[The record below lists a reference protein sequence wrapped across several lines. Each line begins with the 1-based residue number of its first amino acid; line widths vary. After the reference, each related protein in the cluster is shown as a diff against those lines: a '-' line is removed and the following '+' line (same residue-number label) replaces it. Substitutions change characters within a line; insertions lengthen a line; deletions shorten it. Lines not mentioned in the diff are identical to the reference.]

1 MGLKSMSHKT
11 KIPTPCQEVI
21 VVSPKIVGISQFQ
34 RQAMN
39 QPLIIIKT
47 IKIGISPMITRVFSP
62 FEKIIKHKITS
73 NIK

>member
-11 KIPTPCQEVI
+11 KIPTTYQEVI

-62 FEKIIKHKITS
+62 FEKIIEHKITY

>member
-11 KIPTPCQEVI
+11 KIPTTYQEVI
-21 VVSPKIVGISQFQ
+21 VVSTKIVGISQFQ

-47 IKIGISPMITRVFSP
+47 IKIGISPMIIRVFSP
-62 FEKIIKHKITS
+62 FEKLLSIK
-73 NIK
+73 

>member
-11 KIPTPCQEVI
+11 KIPTTYQEVI

-47 IKIGISPMITRVFSP
+47 IKIGISPMITRVSHRL
-62 FEKIIKHKITS
+62 KKLLSIK
-73 NIK
+73 

>member
-1 MGLKSMSHKT
+1 MGLKSILHKT
-11 KIPTPCQEVI
+11 KIPTPCQGVI
-21 VVSPKIVGISQFQ
+21 VVSPKFVGISQFQ

-39 QPLIIIKT
+39 QPLVIIKT

-62 FEKIIKHKITS
+62 FEKIIEHKITY